1 MFTFENPRIYYKYTN
16 NIVIMFKK
24 QLLYFFSLSLYKKKR
39 PRQPAEIAFDYLII
53 NQIATPTLW

>member
-1 MFTFENPRIYYKYTN
+1 MQNSKFTIIFRPLTAARHSKR
-16 NIVIMFKK
+16 
-24 QLLYFFSLSLYKKKR
+24 KKR